1 VPETMTLLQIIERL
15 SEFDG
20 EDTIYAAKPW
30 TDGSKAIL
38 ARMTLEGGPPAEALK
53 AGLPYFLEID
63 IARDFVEDWI
73 KYLGF
78 DPGPSATCGRV
89 IQYAINDA

>member
-1 VPETMTLLQIIERL
+1 
-15 SEFDG
+15 
-20 EDTIYAAKPW
+20 
-30 TDGSKAIL
+30 
-38 ARMTLEGGPPAEALK
+38 LE

-73 KYLGF
+73 KHLGF
-78 DPGPSATCGRV
+78 DPGPSAICGRV